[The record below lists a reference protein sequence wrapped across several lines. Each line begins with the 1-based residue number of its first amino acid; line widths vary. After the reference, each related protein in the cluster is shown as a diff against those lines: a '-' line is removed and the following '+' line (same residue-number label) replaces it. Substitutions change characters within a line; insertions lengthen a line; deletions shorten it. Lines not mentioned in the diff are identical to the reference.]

1 MGDVSAFVSH
11 SWSDQ
16 GALKYSHVQEFAA
29 AHNGGDCLL
38 WLDKACIDQTNI
50 DTNLACLPVFLSGCN
65 SLLVLAGPTYATR
78 LWCVMELF
86 VYLRMGGRREDV
98 TVRLLGDT
106 EAVRELLARF
116 DAGKARCY
124 LDKDRE
130 KLLAVI
136 EAGFG
141 TFAPFNRIV
150 RGIFAE
156 KG

>member
-1 MGDVSAFVSH
+1 MA
-11 SWSDQ
+11 
-16 GALKYSHVQEFAA
+16 EAA
-29 AHNGGDCLL
+29 AGPMEAWSEERVQA
-38 WLDKACIDQTNI
+38 WLGT
-50 DTNLACLPVFLSGCN
+50 
-65 SLLVLAGPTYATR
+65 
-78 LWCVMELF
+78 
-86 VYLRMGGRREDV
+86 
-98 TVRLLGDT
+98 LGLDDT

>member
-78 LWCVMELF
+78 GA
-86 VYLRMGGRREDV
+86 RKRQ
-98 TVRLLGDT
+98 TLL
-106 EAVRELLARF
+106 
-116 DAGKARCY
+116 
-124 LDKDRE
+124 
-130 KLLAVI
+130 
-136 EAGFG
+136 
-141 TFAPFNRIV
+141 
-150 RGIFAE
+150 
-156 KG
+156 